1 MLKKIWFQVHW
12 FLGITAGTLLIA
24 VGISGATLAFE
35 DELMVWLNP
44 GVVTVAPRSQAT
56 LTPAQIVDRLQQ
68 QVPTERVTTIILN
81 AEPGYAAKVAF
92 GTLSG
97 PAREARYVDP
107 YSGAR
112 LPSARG
118 LAFFEFVDDL
128 HRRMLL
134 PKDTGTLITGT
145 TAACLLVL
153 ALSGLYLRWPRQLT
167 DWRRWLKLDFALTGR
182 PFLWN
187 LHAVLGTWALV
198 CYLLFTVTGMYWS
211 FPWVKSGIDALAGK
225 VRPPRPAVS
234 AVQTVPMQQA
244 RAPASAIAPLG
255 LAPSWETF
263 LKASGGYSTVLIRV
277 PTRSD
282 QAVSFQYLDRNPPH
296 DRARNRMEV
305 TVDGV
310 VCKHDRFSDSTQ
322 AVQLVNS
329 FRPLHTGWYWGLPG
343 RIVMMLAALGLPVFA
358 ISGWMLYLKRRK
370 TNREIKLARQA
381 LSTPPGVAPVGAAP
395 PMLLVFASQSGYA
408 ERIALAA
415 TRLLQASGVLVK
427 AVSMARLDMAQ
438 LADYQRVLFVVST
451 FGDGEPPDVARRF
464 AQQLSRTTD
473 QVLAHMRYGV
483 MALGDSHYASF
494 CGFGRILDLEL
505 RERGG
510 SPMFPVVEMDK
521 EDPLA
526 LAQWHRHLEAL
537 GARRASAQD
546 AGVLTDTPAPFQAW
560 HLRQRRLLNP
570 GSQGAPLYH
579 LEFDLADG
587 DLPVWRAGA
596 LVECQ
601 APAADQSRRY
611 SLASIPQ
618 QGRLHLVV
626 RQAFLPSG
634 ALGVASGW
642 LTEGVAMHA
651 PVQMRLLEN
660 PGFALIDEDLP
671 CIFIGNGSGIA
682 GLRSHLHERVRR
694 GHRRNWLLFGERS
707 AASDTLYEAELSALH
722 ADGFLPELDRVF
734 SRDGDAHA
742 YVQDRLRARAELLK
756 SWLEDGAVIYVCGSL
771 QGMAGGVD
779 HVLGEVL
786 GVAALEDLIA
796 DGRYRRDVY

>member
-1 MLKKIWFQVHW
+1 MLKKIWFQIHW
-12 FLGITAGTLLIA
+12 FLGITAGTLLVV

-35 DELMVWLNP
+35 DGLMAWLNP
-44 GVVTVAPRSQAT
+44 GVVTVAPRSQT
-56 LTPAQIVDRLQQ
+56 PLTPAQIVDRLQQ
-68 QVPTERVTTIILN
+68 QVPAERVTTIILN
-81 AEPGYAAKVAF
+81 AEPGHAAKVAF
-92 GTLSG
+92 GSLSG
-97 PAREARYVDP
+97 PARESRYVDP
-107 YSGAR
+107 YSGAL
-112 LPSARG
+112 LPSPRG
-118 LAFFEFVDDL
+118 PVFFEFVDNV

-134 PKDTGTLITGT
+134 PKNIGTLITGT

-211 FPWVKSGIDALAGK
+211 FSWVQTGIDTMAGK

-234 AVQTVPMQQA
+234 AVQPVPMQQA
-244 RAPASAIAPLG
+244 RPQASAIAPLD
-255 LAPSWETF
+255 LAPSWATF
-263 LKASGGYSTVLIRV
+263 LKTSGGYSTVLIRV

-282 QAVSFQYLDRNPPH
+282 QAVNFQYLDRNPPH

-305 TVDGV
+305 TADGMLRR
-310 VCKHDRFSDSTQ
+310 HDRFSDSTQ

-343 RIVMMLAALGLPVFA
+343 RIVMMLAALGLPLFA

-381 LSTPPGVAPVGAAP
+381 LSTSPGVAPVGAAP

-408 ERIALAA
+408 ERIALSA
-415 TRLLQASGVLVK
+415 TRLLQASGGLVK

-464 AQQLSRTTD
+464 AQQLSRATG

-483 MALGDSHYASF
+483 MALGDSQYASF
-494 CGFGRILDLEL
+494 CGFGRILDLDL
-505 RERGG
+505 RKCGG
-510 SPMFPVVEMDK
+510 SPLFPVVEMDK

-526 LAQWHRHLEAL
+526 LAQWHRYLEQL
-537 GARRASAQD
+537 GARRASPEDVA
-546 AGVLTDTPAPFQAW
+546 VLAEEAAPFQAW

-587 DLPVWRAGA
+587 DLPTWRSGA
-596 LVECQ
+596 LVECL
-601 APAADQSRRY
+601 APSTDQPRRY

-618 QGRLHLVV
+618 DGRLHLVV
-626 RQAFLPSG
+626 RQAFLPLG
-634 ALGVASGW
+634 ALGAASGW
-642 LTEGVAMHA
+642 LTDGVEMHA

-660 PGFALIDEDLP
+660 PAFALIDEDLP

-707 AASDTLYEAELSALH
+707 AGSDTLYETELSALH

-734 SRDGDAHA
+734 SRDADTHS
-742 YVQDRLRARAELLK
+742 YVQDRLLARAELLR
-756 SWLEDGAVIYVCGSL
+756 SWLDDGAVIYVCGSL

-779 HVLGEVL
+779 RVLGEVL

>member
-1 MLKKIWFQVHW
+1 MLKKIWFQIHW
-12 FLGITAGTLLIA
+12 FLGITAGTLLLV

-35 DELMVWLNP
+35 DELMAWLNP

-68 QVPTERVTTIILN
+68 QVPAERVTTIILDT
-81 AEPGYAAKVAF
+81 EPGHAAKVAF
-92 GTLSG
+92 GSLSG
-97 PAREARYVDP
+97 PAREARHVDP
-107 YSGAR
+107 YSGAL

-118 LAFFEFVDDL
+118 PAFFEFVDKL

-134 PKDTGTLITGT
+134 PRDIGSLVTGSA
-145 TAACLLVL
+145 AACLLVL

-198 CYLLFTVTGMYWS
+198 CYLLFTITGLYWS
-211 FPWVKSGIDALAGK
+211 FQWVQTGIDGLAGK

-234 AVQTVPMQQA
+234 AVRPVPTKQTG
-244 RAPASAIAPLG
+244 APASAIGPPDLG
-255 LAPSWETF
+255 PSWETF
-263 LKASGGYSTVLIRV
+263 LKTSGGYSTVLIRV
-277 PTRSD
+277 PARSD
-282 QAVSFQYLDRNPPH
+282 QAVSFQYLDTDPPH

-305 TVDGV
+305 TADGV
-310 VCKHDRFSDSTQ
+310 LRKHDRFSDSTQ

-343 RIVMMLAALGLPVFA
+343 RIVMMLAALGLPLFA

-370 TNREIKLARQA
+370 TNRDIKLARLA
-381 LSTPPGVAPVGAAP
+381 LSTPSTVAPVGGAS

-408 ERIALAA
+408 ERIALGA

-438 LADYQRVLFVVST
+438 LAQYQRVLFVVST

-464 AQQLSRTTD
+464 AQQLSRSTD
-473 QVLAHMRYGV
+473 RALAHMDYGV
-483 MALGDSHYASF
+483 MALGDSQYASF
-494 CGFGRILDLEL
+494 CGFGRILDLGL

-526 LAQWHRHLEAL
+526 LAQWHRHLEQL
-537 GARRASAQD
+537 GARPAGSEDAAVLAED
-546 AGVLTDTPAPFQAW
+546 AGPFQAW
-560 HLRQRRLLNP
+560 YLRQRRLLNP
-570 GSQGAPLYH
+570 GSRGAPLYH

-587 DLPVWRAGA
+587 DLPMWRSGA
-596 LVECQ
+596 LVECLV
-601 APAADQSRRY
+601 PSADQARRY
-611 SLASIPQ
+611 SLACIPQ

-626 RQAFLPSG
+626 RQAFLPTG

-642 LTEGVAMHA
+642 LTEGLAMHA

-682 GLRSHLHERVRR
+682 GLRSHLHERARR
-694 GHRRNWLLFGERS
+694 GQHRNWLLFGERS
-707 AASDTLYEAELSALH
+707 AVSDTLYEDELNALH
-722 ADGFLPELDRVF
+722 VDGFLPELDRVF
-734 SRDGDAHA
+734 SRDADAPA
-742 YVQDRLRARAELLK
+742 YVQDRLLARAELLE
-756 SWLEDGAVIYVCGSL
+756 SWLDDGAVIYVCGSL

-779 HVLGEVL
+779 QVLRDVL
-786 GVAALEDLIA
+786 GVAALDELIA